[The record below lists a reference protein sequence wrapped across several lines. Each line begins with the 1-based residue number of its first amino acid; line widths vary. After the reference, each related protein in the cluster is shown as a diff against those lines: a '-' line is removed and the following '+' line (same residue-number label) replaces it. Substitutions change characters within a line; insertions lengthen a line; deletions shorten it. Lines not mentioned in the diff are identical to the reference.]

1 MRKFWITAG
10 VLFLI
15 FLLFGFWWKN
25 GLSAVNPSDNSP
37 QIFIVERGQG
47 IREIAKNLKD
57 EGLIRDQIVFFLL
70 TKQLGLDKKIEAGDF
85 RFYKSMTATE
95 IANGLTHGT
104 LDIWITIPEG
114 NRAREIAQL
123 LEKRIPSYQNDWAQ
137 ELEDE
142 EGYLFPDTYLIPKD
156 ADINLIISTFKNNFE
171 VKYKTLGT
179 PENNLTKNE
188 VVTIASLV
196 EREAKF
202 DRDRLLVASVILNR
216 LNIEMK
222 LDIDATLQYALG
234 FQEKEKRWWKKSLTE
249 ADKTFDSPYNT
260 YLTSGLPPTPI
271 SNPGLSSLEAVINP
285 ATTNYLYYI
294 SDSMG
299 NNHYAQDYEDH
310 LDNIKKYG
318 L

>member
-1 MRKFWITAG
+1 MRKLWITAG
-10 VLFLI
+10 GLFLI
-15 FLLFGFWWKN
+15 FIASALWWKN
-25 GLSAVNPSDNSP
+25 GLSAVNKNDNDP

-57 EGLIRDQIVFFLL
+57 QGLIRDQIVLFLL
-70 TKQLGLDKKIEAGDF
+70 TKKLGLDKKIEAGDY
-85 RFYKSMTATE
+85 RFFKSMSASD

-114 NRAREIAQL
+114 NRATEIAQL
-123 LEKRIPSYQNDWAQ
+123 LEKRIPSYQDEWAE
-137 ELEDE
+137 ELEKK

-156 ADINLIISTFKNNFE
+156 ADISLIISIFKNNFNL
-171 VKYKTLGT
+171 KYKTLGN
-179 PENNLTKNE
+179 PKNNLTKDE
-188 VVTIASLV
+188 VVTIASIV

-202 DRDRLLVASVILNR
+202 DRDRPLVASVILNR
-216 LNIEMK
+216 LNLGMK
-222 LDIDATLQYALG
+222 LDIDATLQYGLG

-249 ADKTFDSPYNT
+249 NDKTFDSSYNT
-260 YLTSGLPPTPI
+260 YLVNGLPPTPI
-271 SNPGLSSLEAVINP
+271 SNPGLSSLDATVNP

-294 SDSMG
+294 SDSKG
-299 NNHYAQDYEDH
+299 NNHYAVSYYRH

>member
-1 MRKFWITAG
+1 MKKLWITAG
-10 VLFLI
+10 VLLLI
-15 FLLFGFWWKN
+15 FIAVVLWWKN
-25 GLSAVNPSDNSP
+25 GLSAVNAGDNKP
-37 QIFIVERGQG
+37 QIFIVDRGQG

-57 EGLIRDQIVFFLL
+57 QGLIRDQIVFFLL
-70 TKQLGLDKKIEAGDF
+70 TKKLGLDKKIEAGDY
-85 RFYKSMTATE
+85 RFYKSMKAQE

-114 NRAREIAQL
+114 NRAAEISEEL
-123 LEKRIPSYQNDWAQ
+123 KKRIPTYQDGWVE

-156 ADINLIISTFKNNFE
+156 ADVNLITSIFKNNFE
-171 VKYKTLGT
+171 VKYALLGK
-179 PENNLTKNE
+179 PKNSLTKSE

-202 DRDRLLVASVILNR
+202 DHDRPLVASVILNR
-216 LNIEMK
+216 LNLGMK

-234 FQEKEKRWWKKSLTE
+234 FQQSEKRWWKKSLTAE
-249 ADKTFDSPYNT
+249 DKTIDSPYNT
-260 YLTSGLPPTPI
+260 YLVNGLPPTPI
-271 SNPGLSSLEAVINP
+271 SNPGLASLDAVINP

-294 SDSMG
+294 SDSKG
-299 NNHYAQDYEDH
+299 NNHYATTYERH
-310 LDNIKKYG
+310 QENIKKYG